1 MDLKASVLHI
11 LFSVMRQLF
20 YSMSKSYTDEERTHL
35 KNVGVII
42 RELRNHSSLS
52 QEQLANNSGLDRTYI
67 GSVERG
73 ERNISVLNLKK
84 IADAL
89 NVKTSD
95 LLKNLE

>member
-1 MDLKASVLHI
+1 MA
-11 LFSVMRQLF
+11 
-20 YSMSKSYTDEERTHL
+20 KSYTDNELVHL
-35 KNVGVII
+35 KKVGETI
-42 RELRNHSSLS
+42 RELRNQSSLS
-52 QEQLANNSGLDRTYI
+52 QEQLAINSGLDRTYL

-89 NVKTSD
+89 NVNTSD

>member
-1 MDLKASVLHI
+1 
-11 LFSVMRQLF
+11 
-20 YSMSKSYTDEERTHL
+20 MSKSYTNVELTHL
-35 KNVGVII
+35 KGVGETI
-42 RELRNHSSLS
+42 RELRNELEIS
-52 QEQLANNSGLDRTYI
+52 QEQLAYNSSLDRTYI

-89 NVKTSD
+89 NVNTSD

>member
-1 MDLKASVLHI
+1 
-11 LFSVMRQLF
+11 
-20 YSMSKSYTDEERTHL
+20 MSKSYTDGELAQL
-35 KNVGVII
+35 KNVGETI
-42 RELRNHSSLS
+42 REIRNDSALS
-52 QEQLANNSGLDRTYI
+52 QEQLAHNSGLDRTYI

-89 NVKTSD
+89 NVNTSD

>member
-1 MDLKASVLHI
+1 
-11 LFSVMRQLF
+11 MRELT
-20 YSMSKSYTDEERTHL
+20 YNMTKSYTKDELAHL
-35 KNVGVII
+35 KRVGERI
-42 RELRNHSSLS
+42 RELRNHASLS
-52 QEQLANNSGLDRTYI
+52 QEQLASDSGLDRTYI

-89 NVKTSD
+89 NVNTSD

>member
-1 MDLKASVLHI
+1 MA
-11 LFSVMRQLF
+11 
-20 YSMSKSYTDEERTHL
+20 KSYTDYELSHL
-35 KNVGVII
+35 KKVGDTI

-52 QEQLANNSGLDRTYI
+52 QEQLASNSGLDRTYI

-89 NVKTSD
+89 NVNTSD

>member
-1 MDLKASVLHI
+1 MA
-11 LFSVMRQLF
+11 
-20 YSMSKSYTDEERTHL
+20 KSYTDDELSQL
-35 KNVGVII
+35 KKVGETI
-42 RELRNHSSLS
+42 RELRNLSSLS

-89 NVKTSD
+89 NVNTSD